1 VLIMK
6 IVTRPEVRANT
17 AKCLDCG
24 VTTRSHVMELQEY
37 EEYEEVWEDDEIEEY
52 QGRKKSEKEEE
63 EEEEQVII
71 RYQKVSDAVVMCHS
85 CWVPKREKAIKFAEK
100 KIEEWEKD
108 PASHMR
114 RINKF
119 LKQWR
124 YYAFDEVESPE
135 VILRTEVALEGA
147 TK

>member
-1 VLIMK
+1 MK
-6 IVTRPEVRANT
+6 IVTRPEVRANA

-24 VTTRSHVMELQEY
+24 VRTRSHVMELQEY
-37 EEYEEVWEDDEIEEY
+37 EEYEELWEDDDIEEY
-52 QGRKKSEKEEE
+52 QGRKKGVADEEAEEE
-63 EEEEQVII
+63 EEENIVI
-71 RYQKVSDAVVMCHS
+71 RYQKVSEAVVMCHS
-85 CWVPKREKAIKFAEK
+85 CWVPKRQKAINFAEK

-124 YYAFDEVESPE
+124 YYAFDEVDSPE
-135 VILRTEVALEGA
+135 VILRAEASLDGVA
-147 TK
+147 K

>member
-1 VLIMK
+1 MK

-52 QGRKKSEKEEE
+52 QGRKKGVQEEE
-63 EEEEQVII
+63 EENIVI

-135 VILRTEVALEGA
+135 VVLRAETALEGA
-147 TK
+147 AN